1 MPIKHDNIFSMPRP
15 LKNPLPVLA
24 IPSQSIGVRLASIRK
39 SSGMTQA
46 QIAQQIGIEQYLVS
60 SYETGRLHLSDDML
74 IRFAK
79 ALGTSSDSILGLDGS
94 EIEQLSLKLVRRL
107 KKIEELPLAKQKVLL
122 QSIDGFLKGEGI

>member
-1 MPIKHDNIFSMPRP
+1 MPRP

>member
-1 MPIKHDNIFSMPRP
+1 MPRP

-107 KKIEELPLAKQKVLL
+107 KKIEQLPLAKQKVLL
-122 QSIDGFLKGEGI
+122 QTIDGFLKGEGI